1 MSINWDKPLRIID
14 LPDMEVIYVQQLD
27 NVSEPVHLIKVD
39 DQTIAIYSDGVLPG
53 EDTPWL
59 ENIPEWKIVAT
70 AKQTFSSLQDAEDA
84 VDNFYNKSQW
94 DIECIKV

>member
-53 EDTPWL
+53 EDIPWL

-70 AKQTFSSLQDAEDA
+70 AKQTFSSLKEAEDA
-84 VDNFYNKSQW
+84 VDNFDNKSLW
-94 DIECIKV
+94 NIECVKT